1 MNLGL
6 VARDDATAE
15 FLDAAARGEFLIQ
28 RCGACGRHSGP
39 QAQQCHACGA
49 TELSWVPASGRAT
62 IVTWAIAHG
71 RPAADGSVATTVLA
85 IAELAEGPWWWS
97 QIVEVPDPGQLT
109 AGLPLRISFEQ
120 PDGSEPIPVF
130 RLAPGMA

>member
-28 RCGACGRHSGP
+28 RCAACGRHSGP

-49 TELSWVPASGRAT
+49 TGLSWVPAAGTAT
-62 IVTWAIAHG
+62 IVSWTIAHG

-130 RLAPGMA
+130 RLATGAA

>member
-6 VARDDATAE
+6 VARDDDTAE
-15 FLDAAARGEFLIQ
+15 FLDGAARGEFLIQ
-28 RCGACGRHSGP
+28 RCAACGAYSAP
-39 QAQQCHACGA
+39 QARQCHACRA
-49 TELSWVPASGRAT
+49 TELSWVAADGAARLVS
-62 IVTWAIAHG
+62 WAIAHG

-97 QIVEVPDPGQLT
+97 QIAGVADPAQLT
-109 AGLPLRISFEQ
+109 EGQPLRIGFER

-130 RLAPGMA
+130 RLE

>member
-28 RCGACGRHSGP
+28 RCAACGRRSGP

-49 TELSWVPASGRAT
+49 TGLSWVPAAGTAT
-62 IVTWAIAHG
+62 IVSWTIAHG

-97 QIVEVPDPGQLT
+97 QIAEVADPGQLR
-109 AGLPLRISFEQ
+109 AGQPLRIGFEQ
-120 PDGSEPIPVF
+120 PEGSEPIPVF
-130 RLAPGMA
+130 RLDRG

>member
-28 RCGACGRHSGP
+28 RCAACSRHSGP

-49 TELSWVPASGRAT
+49 TELSWIPAAGEAS
-62 IVTWAIAHG
+62 IVSWTIAHG

-97 QIVEVPDPGQLT
+97 QIVEIADPGQLT
-109 AGLPLRISFEQ
+109 AGLSLRISFEQ

-130 RLAPGMA
+130 RLAAGAA

>member
-15 FLDAAARGEFLIQ
+15 FLDAAERGEFLIQ
-28 RCGACGRHSGP
+28 RCAACGRHSGP

-49 TELSWVPASGRAT
+49 TGLSWVPAAGTAT
-62 IVTWAIAHG
+62 IVSWTIAHG

-97 QIVEVPDPGQLT
+97 QIVEVADPGQLT

-130 RLAPGMA
+130 WLAVGAR

>member
-15 FLDAAARGEFLIQ
+15 FLDAAARGDFLIQ
-28 RCGACGRHSGP
+28 RCAACGRRCGP
-39 QAQQCHACGA
+39 QAQQCHACGS
-49 TELSWVPASGRAT
+49 TDLSWIPASGVASLVSWT
-62 IVTWAIAHG
+62 IAHG

-97 QIVEVPDPGQLT
+97 QIVEVSDPGQLT
-109 AGLPLRISFEQ
+109 AGLPLRITFER

-130 RLAPGMA
+130 RLANPA

>member
-15 FLDAAARGEFLIQ
+15 FLDAAAHGEFLIQ

-49 TELSWVPASGRAT
+49 AELSGVPAAGAAT
-62 IVTWAIAHG
+62 IVSWTIAHG

-97 QIVEVPDPGQLT
+97 QIVEVADPGQLT

>member
-15 FLDAAARGEFLIQ
+15 FLDGAARGEFMIQ
-28 RCGACGRHSGP
+28 RCSACGRHSGP
-39 QAQQCHACGA
+39 QAGQCHACGSTDLA
-49 TELSWVPASGRAT
+49 LVAAAGNASLVSWTV
-62 IVTWAIAHG
+62 AHG
-71 RPAADGSVATTVLA
+71 RPGPDGTRPTTVLA

-97 QIVEVPDPGQLT
+97 QIIDVGDPGQLS
-109 AGLPLRISFEQ
+109 AGRPLRIAFEQ

-130 RLAPGMA
+130 RLGAAG